1 MLQRNSTLATTWN
14 LPLLP
19 WVQAHFLNRP
29 PLFPLLLLGLVLS
42 LGVQD
47 LGGGLCFVQGLCCL
61 SLLVLGFLL
70 CLLLPFWFWG
80 RSQWVQVQ
88 WVVLVL
94 WVSVPPWVEGEGC
107 WVRLVCCGVL
117 LLILIFLRVSQVL
130 PEVAELIWDR
140 LSFLP
145 RV

>member
-19 WVQAHFLNRP
+19 WIQAHFLNRL
-29 PLFPLLLLGLVLS
+29 PLFLLGLVLS

-47 LGGGLCFVQGLCCL
+47 LSGGLGPVQGLCYL
-61 SLLVLGFLL
+61 SFLALGLLL
-70 CLLLPFWFWG
+70 CLLLPLWLWG
-80 RSQWVQVQ
+80 RCQRVQVQ

-107 WVRLVCCGVL
+107 WIQLVCCGVL
-117 LLILIFLRVSQVL
+117 LLILIVL
-130 PEVAELIWDR
+130 LVFRILSEVAELVWDH